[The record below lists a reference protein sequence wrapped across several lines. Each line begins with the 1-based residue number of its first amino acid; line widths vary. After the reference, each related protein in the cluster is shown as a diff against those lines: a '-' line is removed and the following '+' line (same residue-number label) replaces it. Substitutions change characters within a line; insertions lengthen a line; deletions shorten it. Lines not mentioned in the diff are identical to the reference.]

1 MSNWTENNPKNISNP
16 KYDPSTHNFK
26 KGWIDGHPSGGYPA
40 NYFFADSIRAAMIG
54 FGNFFNDLF
63 VIRYDEKGEPIK
75 QIQVPLKYGPRMKS
89 HDFRVEQES
98 GKKYYI
104 QLPNMTYRKT
114 GMAFA
119 SERYSGAGESRGFYN
134 KYFEVNGVDYLMA
147 NKFWADVHPVPYN
160 ITISM
165 ELKCEHISDANQ
177 IEEQVL
183 SRFAPEAYFDLKEF
197 WFINKRRS
205 IKMKLD
211 SISEELTQDFGEEDK
226 REITVSFEFTI
237 EAWLYKTIKDTFII
251 DEIITQLGVNGDKN
265 YWNEKMMGN
274 YTGNFKERHDLDY
287 QFGTKIGR
295 VSALLPF
302 EKQPEPVSSTTG
314 WFYEYK
320 YEELP
325 DITNYPAGSKLLLTK
340 TIRNDDDSTYWNP
353 INQYL
358 ASSAQHVA
366 VSWNDTT
373 HDALR
378 RGAPYPQ
385 YWQVTA
391 NAGDWLDDPT
401 KIVPCVS
408 GNRIYQIWHDP
419 NYVVKSGTSAYQ
431 DESGSWKYKIPG
443 VFGGTFINEF
453 ENLKGFGDFS
463 DNLFFGTKD
472 AQIGSTV
479 VKDAP
484 WVSQVSTENNEI
496 I

>member
-1 MSNWTENNPKNISNP
+1 MSNWTENNPQNISKP

-89 HDFRVEQES
+89 HDFRVEQET

-134 KYFEVNGVDYLMA
+134 KYFEVNGVDYIMA

-165 ELKCEHISDANQ
+165 EAKCEHISDANQ

-302 EKQPEPVSSTTG
+302 EKQPAPKPTDYG
-314 WFYEYK
+314 IHYEYK

-325 DITNYPAGSKLLLTK
+325 DITNYPTGSKLLLTQD
-340 TIRNDDDSTYWNP
+340 IYNDDTSAVWNGYNQVLTSLSSTAP
-353 INQYL
+353 
-358 ASSAQHVA
+358 VA
-366 VSWNDTT
+366 WNDKTY
-373 HDALR
+373 DALHR
-378 RGAPYPQ
+378 DGAVLK

-391 NAGDWLDDPT
+391 NSGDILHPT
-401 KIVPCVS
+401 MS
-408 GNRIYQIWHDP
+408 GDRIYQIWYDP
-419 NYVVKSGTSAYQ
+419 NYVIEAGSSAYQ
-431 DESGSWKYKIPG
+431 ENGEWKWKKPG
-443 VFGGTFINEF
+443 IFGATFIKEF

>member
-16 KYDPSTHNFK
+16 KYDPSTHQFK

-40 NYFFADSIRAAMIG
+40 NYFFADSIRAVMIG

-119 SERYSGAGESRGFYN
+119 SERYSGAGETRGFYS

-165 ELKCEHISDANQ
+165 EAKCEHISDANQ

-183 SRFAPEAYFDLKEF
+183 ARFAPEAYFDLKEF

-211 SISEELTQDFGEEDK
+211 SISEEITQDFGEEDK

-237 EAWLYKTIKDTFII
+237 EAWLYKTIKDTYII
-251 DEIITQLGVNGDKN
+251 DEIVTQLGVNGDKN

-274 YTGNFKERHDLDY
+274 YNGSFNERHDFDY
-287 QFGTKIGR
+287 QFGTKIGH
-295 VSALLPF
+295 VSAMLPF

-340 TIRNDDDSTYWNP
+340 TIRNDDTSAKWNE
-353 INQYL
+353 ICQYL
-358 ASSAQHVA
+358 TSSSSAAPVT
-366 VSWNDTT
+366 WNDKTY
-373 HDALR
+373 DALHR
-378 RGAPYPQ
+378 DGSVLQ

-391 NAGDWLDDPT
+391 NSGDWLNGSANFP
-401 KIVPCVS
+401 KPSLS
-408 GNRIYQIWHDP
+408 GDRIYKIYYNP
-419 NYVVKSGTSAYQ
+419 NYVVSAGTLNP
-431 DESGSWKYKIPG
+431 DGTVDKPG
-443 VFGGTFINEF
+443 VFGGTFVEEN
-453 ENLKGFGDFS
+453 ENLKGFGNFK

-472 AQIGSTV
+472 ADVGGTV

-484 WVSQVSTENNEI
+484 WVSQISTENNEI

>member
-16 KYDPSTHNFK
+16 KYDPSTHQFK
-26 KGWIDGHPSGGYPA
+26 KGWIDGHPRGGYPA
-40 NYFFADSIRAAMIG
+40 NYFFADSIRSVMIG

-89 HDFRVEQES
+89 HDFRVEQET

-119 SERYSGAGESRGFYN
+119 SERYSGAGETRGFYS

-165 ELKCEHISDANQ
+165 EAKCEHISDANQ

-211 SISEELTQDFGEEDK
+211 SISEEITQDFGEEDK

-237 EAWLYKTIKDTFII
+237 EAWLYKTIKDTYII

-274 YTGNFKERHDLDY
+274 YTGNFKERHDFDY
-287 QFGTKIGR
+287 QFGTKIGH
-295 VSALLPF
+295 VSAMLPF

-340 TIRNDDDSTYWNP
+340 TIRNDETSAKWNP

-358 ASSAQHVA
+358 TSLSSTAPVT
-366 VSWNDTT
+366 WNDKTY
-373 HDALR
+373 DALHR
-378 RGAPYPQ
+378 DGSVLQ

-391 NAGDWLDDPT
+391 NSGDWLNGSANFP
-401 KIVPCVS
+401 KPSLS
-408 GNRIYQIWHDP
+408 GDRIYKIYYNP
-419 NYVVKSGTSAYQ
+419 NYVVASGTLKS
-431 DESGSWKYKIPG
+431 DGTVDKPG
-443 VFGGTFINEF
+443 VFGGTFVEEN
-453 ENLKGFGDFS
+453 ENLKGFGNFT

-472 AQIGSTV
+472 ADVGGTV

-484 WVSQVSTENNEI
+484 WVSQISTENNEI

>member
-16 KYDPSTHNFK
+16 KYDPSTHQFK
-26 KGWIDGHPSGGYPA
+26 KGWIDGHPRGGYPA
-40 NYFFADSIRAAMIG
+40 NYFFADSIRAVMIG

-89 HDFRVEQES
+89 HDFRVEQET

-104 QLPNMTYRKT
+104 QLPNMVYRKT

-119 SERYSGAGESRGFYN
+119 SERYSGAGETRGFYS

-165 ELKCEHISDANQ
+165 EAKCEHISDANQ

-183 SRFAPEAYFDLKEF
+183 ARFAPEAYFDLKEF

-211 SISEELTQDFGEEDK
+211 SISEEITQDFGEEDK

-237 EAWLYKTIKDTFII
+237 EAWLYKTIKDTYII

-274 YTGNFKERHDLDY
+274 YNGSFNERHDFDY

-295 VSALLPF
+295 VSAMLPF
-302 EKQPEPVSSTTG
+302 EKQPAPIVRKNPETSAVEG
-314 WFYEYK
+314 WLYEYK

-325 DITNYPAGSKLLLTK
+325 DITNYPNGSKLLLTK
-340 TIRNDDDSTYWNP
+340 TIQNDETSATYSG

-358 ASSAQHVA
+358 TSLSGTAP
-366 VSWNDTT
+366 VSWYDYTT
-373 HDALR
+373 NPL
-378 RGAPYPQ
+378 GKMGPSLK

-391 NAGDWLDDPT
+391 NSGDWLQ
-401 KIVPCVS
+401 
-408 GNRIYQIWHDP
+408 GNLQPDVNGDRIYQIYYDP
-419 NYVVKSGTSAYQ
+419 NYIVKEGKIQDGKVVETATL
-431 DESGSWKYKIPG
+431 
-443 VFGGTFINEF
+443 GGTFILEHK
-453 ENLKGFGDFS
+453 NLKGFGNFS

-472 AQIGSTV
+472 ADVGGTV

-484 WVSQVSTENNEI
+484 WVSQISTENNEI

>member
-1 MSNWTENNPKNISNP
+1 MSNWTENNPQNISNP
-16 KYDPSTHNFK
+16 KYDPSTHQFK
-26 KGWIDGHPSGGYPA
+26 KGWIDGHPRGGYPA
-40 NYFFADSIRAAMIG
+40 NYFFADTIRAVMIG

-104 QLPNMTYRKT
+104 PLPNMTYRKT
-114 GMAFA
+114 GMSFA
-119 SERYSGAGESRGFYN
+119 SERYSGGGESRGFYS

-165 ELKCEHISDANQ
+165 EAKVEHVSDANQ
-177 IEEQVL
+177 IEEQIL
-183 SRFAPEAYFDLKEF
+183 SRFSPEAYIDLKEF

-211 SISEELTQDFGEEDK
+211 SISEETTQDFGEEDK
-226 REITVSFEFTI
+226 REITVSMEFTI
-237 EAWLYKTIKDTFII
+237 EAWLYKTIRETYVI
-251 DEIITQLGVNGDKN
+251 DEIITKLGVNGDKE
-265 YWNEKMMGN
+265 YWKERMAGN
-274 YTGNFKERHDLDY
+274 YDGSFVSRHDFDY

-295 VSALLPF
+295 VSAMLPF
-302 EKQPEPVSSTTG
+302 TEQPAPIVRKNPETSAVEG
-314 WFYEYK
+314 WLYEYK

-325 DITNYPAGSKLLLTK
+325 DITNYPTGSKLLLTK
-340 TIRNDDDSTYWNP
+340 TIQNDETSAIYSG

-358 ASSAQHVA
+358 TSLSSTAP
-366 VSWNDTT
+366 VSWNDYTT
-373 HDALR
+373 NPL
-378 RGAPYPQ
+378 GKTGPSLK

-391 NAGDWLDDPT
+391 NSGDWLQ
-401 KIVPCVS
+401 
-408 GNRIYQIWHDP
+408 GNLQPDVNGDRIYQIYYDP
-419 NYVVKSGTSAYQ
+419 NYIVKEGKIQDGKVVESAT
-431 DESGSWKYKIPG
+431 
-443 VFGGTFINEF
+443 FGGTFILEHK
-453 ENLKGFGDFS
+453 NLKGFGDFS

-472 AQIGSTV
+472 AELNGTV

>member
-1 MSNWTENNPKNISNP
+1 MSNWTENNPKNVNNP
-16 KYDPSTHNFK
+16 KYDPSTHQFK
-26 KGWIDGHPSGGYPA
+26 KGWIDGHPRGGYPA
-40 NYFFADSIRAAMIG
+40 NYFFADTIRAVMIG

-89 HDFRVEQES
+89 HDFRVEQET

-119 SERYSGAGESRGFYN
+119 SERYSGAGESRGFYS

-165 ELKCEHISDANQ
+165 EAKCEHISDANQ

-211 SISEELTQDFGEEDK
+211 SISEEMSQDFGEEDK

-237 EAWLYKTIKDTFII
+237 EAWLYKTIRETFII
-251 DEIITQLGVNGDKN
+251 DEIVTQLGVNGDKE
-265 YWNEKMMGN
+265 YWKEKMMGN
-274 YTGNFKERHDLDY
+274 YTGNFKERHDFDY

-295 VSALLPF
+295 VSAMLPTDQ
-302 EKQPEPVSSTTG
+302 QPRPSATDYG
-314 WFYEYK
+314 IHQEYR
-320 YEELP
+320 YEELT
-325 DITNYPAGSKLLLTK
+325 DITNYPAGSKLLLTQD
-340 TIRNDDDSTYWNP
+340 IYNDSNSAVWNGYNQVLTSLSSTAP
-353 INQYL
+353 
-358 ASSAQHVA
+358 
-366 VSWNDTT
+366 VSWNDKTY
-373 HDALR
+373 DAIHRDGPILK
-378 RGAPYPQ
+378 

-391 NAGDWLDDPT
+391 NKGDILNPT
-401 KIVPCVS
+401 MS
-408 GNRIYQIWHDP
+408 GNRIYQIYYDP
-419 NYVVKSGTSAYQ
+419 NFVVEEGSGAYQ
-431 DESGSWKYKIPG
+431 ENGEWKWKKPG
-443 VFGGTFINEF
+443 IFGGTFIKEY
-453 ENLKGFGDFS
+453 ENLNGFGNFS

-472 AQIGSTV
+472 ADIGDTV

>member
-1 MSNWTENNPKNISNP
+1 MSNWTENNPQNISNP
-16 KYDPSTHNFK
+16 KYDPSTHQFK
-26 KGWIDGHPSGGYPA
+26 KGWIDGHPRGGYPA
-40 NYFFADSIRAAMIG
+40 NYFFADTIRAVMIG
-54 FGNFFNDLF
+54 FGSFFNDLF

-104 QLPNMTYRKT
+104 PLPNMTYRKT
-114 GMAFA
+114 GMSFA
-119 SERYSGAGESRGFYN
+119 SDRYSGGGESRGFYS

-165 ELKCEHISDANQ
+165 EAKVEHVSDANQ
-177 IEEQVL
+177 IEEQIL
-183 SRFAPEAYFDLKEF
+183 SRFAPEAYIDLKEF

-211 SISEELTQDFGEEDK
+211 SISEETTQDFGEEDK
-226 REITVSFEFTI
+226 REITISMEFTI
-237 EAWLYKTIKDTFII
+237 EAWLYKTIKETYII
-251 DEIITQLGVNGDKN
+251 DEIITQLGVNGDKE
-265 YWNEKMMGN
+265 YWKEKMMGN
-274 YTGNFKERHDLDY
+274 YTGNFKERHDFDY
-287 QFGTKIGR
+287 QFGTKIGH

-302 EKQPEPVSSTTG
+302 EQQPKPVSSTTG

-325 DITNYPAGSKLLLTK
+325 DITNYPVGSKLLLTQ
-340 TIRNDDDSTYWNP
+340 TIYNDENQDKWNP
-353 INQYL
+353 INSAL
-358 ASSAQHVA
+358 SASASHVA

-391 NAGDWLDDPT
+391 NKDDYLHPN
-401 KIVPCVS
+401 VS
-408 GNRIYQIWHDP
+408 GDRIYQIWHDP
-419 NYVVKSGTSAYQ
+419 NYVVSAGSGVYLNDKGEYEYET
-431 DESGSWKYKIPG
+431 PG
-443 VFGGTFINEF
+443 IFGGTFIKEY
-453 ENLKGFGDFS
+453 ENLKGFGNFS

-472 AQIGSTV
+472 AQIGDTV